1 MANERLKIQPDLE
14 FIQEVLDNGG
24 DSLKKCF
31 QCGTCSVVCNLTP
44 DDDPFPRKEMIWA
57 QWGQKQKLLA
67 DPAVWTCYQ
76 CGDCSTFCPRGARPG
91 DVLGAIRKTVI
102 ETIAFPRFMGKAVGD
117 PHYWAFLF
125 LAPALILLA
134 IIFFNGAGFMNEH
147 PVVYGHMI
155 SHLQMNMVFPFFT
168 GLAALAF
175 LVGINRMW
183 EASSGESLLAF
194 SLKALKENGILKLVM
209 DFAGGQGPMFTAVKD
224 VLVGILTHK
233 DFDRCDANKS
243 RRLAHLLV
251 FYAFMGLLLTTV
263 LAIVVLVADEYLGY
277 DGLGV
282 YPLRPLHPIKWLGNG
297 SAIALILGAGL
308 MIANRGRKAKT
319 GEMKSSTF
327 DLFFL
332 YIILFVGITG
342 FVAQVLRFLDLSL
355 LGYSTYFLHLVLV
368 FSLLVYSPYS
378 KFAHFVYRTVALI
391 HGRYQELETAKAEA
405 PATSETQAA

>member
-1 MANERLKIQPDLE
+1 
-14 FIQEVLDNGG
+14 
-24 DSLKKCF
+24 
-31 QCGTCSVVCNLTP
+31 
-44 DDDPFPRKEMIWA
+44 
-57 QWGQKQKLLA
+57 
-67 DPAVWTCYQ
+67 
-76 CGDCSTFCPRGARPG
+76 
-91 DVLGAIRKTVI
+91 
-102 ETIAFPRFMGKAVGD
+102 
-117 PHYWAFLF
+117 
-125 LAPALILLA
+125 
-134 IIFFNGAGFMNEH
+134 MNQH

-224 VLVGILTHK
+224 VLVNILTHK

-282 YPLRPLHPIKWLGNG
+282 YPLRPFHPIKWLGNG
-297 SAIALILGAGL
+297 SAIALILGASL
-308 MIANRGRKAKT
+308 MIANRGRKSKT
-319 GEMKSSTF
+319 GEMKSSAY
-327 DLFFL
+327 DLFFI

-342 FVAQVLRFLDLSL
+342 FLAQALRFLDMPL

-391 HGRYQELETAKAEA
+391 HGRYQELETARAEA
-405 PATSETQAA
+405 PVTSETQAA